1 MAFDSDI
8 VKACKSVV
16 EEYRMGRS
24 AKATALHDLLNI
36 LDTARA
42 GDPEHAL
49 TTAQKNHACD
59 EFFAQLEDIDW
70 TWTAAIT
77 NSAILVCNNAREQI
91 HPINQ

>member
-1 MAFDSDI
+1 
-8 VKACKSVV
+8 
-16 EEYRMGRS
+16 MGRS

-59 EFFAQLEDIDW
+59 EFFAQLEDID
-70 TWTAAIT
+70 
-77 NSAILVCNNAREQI
+77 
-91 HPINQ
+91 